1 MEGNKWS
8 RSYKVVILEYGSP
21 TEGLHTRLEAEKGR
35 RHMGLC
41 HKSVLLL
48 LLLLLLLYIAM

>member
-8 RSYKVVILEYGSP
+8 RNYKVVILGYGSR

-41 HKSVLLL
+41 HKSVLFVF
-48 LLLLLLLYIAM
+48 LLYFAM

>member
-8 RSYKVVILEYGSP
+8 RNCKVVISEYGSR

-35 RHMGLC
+35 RHMDLC
-41 HKSVLLL
+41 HKIV
-48 LLLLLLLYIAM
+48 LLLYIAM

>member
-8 RSYKVVILEYGSP
+8 RNYKVVILEYGSR

-35 RHMGLC
+35 KHMGLC
-41 HKSVLLL
+41 HKIVVVVVVVV
-48 LLLLLLLYIAM
+48 I

>member
-8 RSYKVVILEYGSP
+8 RNYKVVILEYGSR

-35 RHMGLC
+35 RHLDLC
-41 HKSVLLL
+41 HKIVLLL
-48 LLLLLLLYIAM
+48 LLLLFYIAM